1 MKSPVNPKQPSDS
14 HLEASATR
22 TFGWIRP
29 QGTKKTKIESK
40 TNYVRNEIAKQIRTA
55 SVPGPFLKHTNF
67 CLFAP
72 MLLPWDFSHS
82 HGILEAEVSLPQ
94 DNVSMEI
101 GESSGKYD
109 YLRID
114 SYERQLHQK
123 QGQSSIHL
131 ANTRIAKRFSD
142 MMACICTVHVSD
154 MKTDTISLWECS
166 SGSAFKRSL
175 AVETSTI
182 YWFWEA

>member
-1 MKSPVNPKQPSDS
+1 MDKASRDKENKNRKQNQLCKKWDRQANKDS
-14 HLEASATR
+14 FCSRSL
-22 TFGWIRP
+22 
-29 QGTKKTKIESK
+29 
-40 TNYVRNEIAKQIRTA
+40 
-55 SVPGPFLKHTNF
+55 LKHTNF